1 MKQTQ
6 KASAPNFS
14 DPRLIEVW
22 QEWQKAPP
30 GQALD
35 KWLKYQLPK
44 LHLRFEDAKTERAS
58 LALAMIEALRFQQLV
73 AACECAFEQE
83 DDAPID
89 WHAWDAQWQPQQL
102 APMDPTV
109 FWGWLSLRVEGKLPN
124 GRAYHQ
130 FEWQGRRHCFGSL
143 SGAVVAGSPL
153 QLLWH
158 GLRPSW
164 RSLLDQRAAA
174 SGWSDRDRAH
184 FITRQTQT
192 PPLWLRLLPNQD
204 LQAVCAQLQ
213 ADDVNAKIVGEHLC
227 ALGGRGVQATLP
239 YKRGQLEIQDLAS
252 QQIAAAVGVQPGQKV
267 WDACAGAGGKSLAIA
282 ARMHNKGS
290 LYATDLHEHKL
301 TELKRRAKRAEI
313 SNIRSFTWD
322 AKAPLKLPQEVAR
335 QQGFDWVLVDAP
347 CTSAGTWRRN
357 PDARWRFS
365 ATDSRELVAIQQQI
379 LTQAAPAVRAGGH
392 LVYATCSWD
401 VAENEAQVAWF
412 LAQHNGFSL
421 VSQRLLGCPSE
432 DADTMFVAVMVRA
445 E

>member
-1 MKQTQ
+1 MKQSH
-6 KASAPNFS
+6 KATAPNFS
-14 DPRLIEVW
+14 DPRLLGVW
-22 QEWQKAPP
+22 QEWLAAPA

-44 LHLRFEDAKTERAS
+44 LHLRFEDKKTERAS

-73 AACECAFEQE
+73 AACEYAFEQD
-83 DDAPID
+83 DDAID
-89 WHAWDAQWQPQQL
+89 WLAWDAQWQPQQL
-102 APMDPTV
+102 VHMDPAV

-130 FEWQGRRHCFGSL
+130 FEWQGRRHCFASL
-143 SGAVVAGSPL
+143 SDAVNAGSSL

-164 RSLLDQRAAA
+164 RSLLDQRAVA
-174 SGWSDRDRAH
+174 SGWTDRDVAH
-184 FITRQTQT
+184 FVSRQTQT
-192 PPLWLRLLPNQD
+192 PPLWLRVLPGQD
-204 LQAVCAQLQ
+204 AKALCAQLQ
-213 ADDVNAKIVGEHLC
+213 ADEVQAKLQGEHLC
-227 ALGGRGVQATLP
+227 ATGGRGVQATLP

-252 QQIAAAVGVQPGQKV
+252 QQIALAVDVQPGQKV

-301 TELKRRAKRAEI
+301 TELKRRAKRADI

-365 ATDSRELVAIQQQI
+365 AVDSQELIAIQQNI
-379 LTQAAPAVRAGGH
+379 LMQAAPAVRTGGH

-412 LAQHNGFSL
+412 LEHHSAFRL
-421 VSQRLLGCPSE
+421 VTQQLLGCPTE
-432 DADTMFVAVMVRA
+432 DADTMFVAVLHKA
-445 E
+445 